1 MTGPDGEHHR
11 DGERRRTTEWPSRIQ
26 QAGLLTA
33 IPFVLLVGPVIGYYL
48 GEALDQRWRYLP
60 WGMVGGIVLGL
71 LSSAR
76 VTMQL
81 IQQARRLN
89 SHTHE

>member
-1 MTGPDGEHHR
+1 MTDPDGQDHR
-11 DGERRRTTEWPSRIQ
+11 DGDRRQKAEGSSRLQ

-33 IPFVLLVGPVIGYYL
+33 IPFVLLVGPILGYYL
-48 GEALDQRWRYLP
+48 GSALDQRWRSPP

-76 VTMQL
+76 VTIQL

-89 SHTHE
+89 SHE